1 MKKIFLILLLLVPSL
16 VRAEEMSK
24 KLEKEKYYKYYYLE
38 KKFANT
44 FYKEGENP
52 REFPHQSDI
61 FTYGEKLISSSTKP
75 QIEEDIVE
83 EKIISKYKE
92 KVKIRYLILENLN
105 SDYAINLQEIEVW
118 NKSTKLNYQITCSNV
133 CSGDLIKSINNNVQS
148 GEYNYIT
155 NGTNLVIDLKEEY
168 FPEDITLKIYLASAY
183 GKTLRFHFIANEDG
197 NLNNLYYHSQRN
209 ESLAAFKEIDI
220 ALKKIEHEERYQE
233 EIKEME
239 GDKIE
244 NGIIVEQSKK
254 YFYKE
259 RYYLY
264 YQWEKK
270 YLEGYYQDIHGLE
283 KEEDDFQEREVPKE
297 YIEVPVEVKVPV
309 EVEKV
314 VEREVEK
321 KIEVPVEVEKEV
333 PVEVEKIVVKNVPTI
348 EERVVEIEKKIEIPR
363 KEPQKT
369 NAHSTSNYILEYLS
383 YFVMGIMLKKVSF
396 FKG

>member
-1 MKKIFLILLLLVPSL
+1 LQIFILGGI
-16 VRAEEMSK
+16 K
-24 KLEKEKYYKYYYLE
+24 DEKYYKYYYLE

-44 FYKEGENP
+44 FYKEGENQ

-259 RYYLY
+259 R
-264 YQWEKK
+264 
-270 YLEGYYQDIHGLE
+270 
-283 KEEDDFQEREVPKE
+283 
-297 YIEVPVEVKVPV
+297 
-309 EVEKV
+309 
-314 VEREVEK
+314 
-321 KIEVPVEVEKEV
+321 
-333 PVEVEKIVVKNVPTI
+333 
-348 EERVVEIEKKIEIPR
+348 
-363 KEPQKT
+363 
-369 NAHSTSNYILEYLS
+369 
-383 YFVMGIMLKKVSF
+383 
-396 FKG
+396 